1 MAGAGTRGARGC
13 PDVDEEPCA
22 RPCKLVCLT
31 GGGRSLLDEAHLM
44 LHEGIP
50 IRDGKI
56 VT

>member
-1 MAGAGTRGARGC
+1 MWTRNLAHG
-13 PDVDEEPCA
+13 
-22 RPCKLVCLT
+22 PCKLVCLT

>member
-1 MAGAGTRGARGC
+1 M
-13 PDVDEEPCA
+13 DEEPCA

-31 GGGRSLLDEAHLM
+31 GGGRSPRGEAHLM
-44 LHEGIP
+44 LDEGIP